1 MNWVITIYVALLF
14 FVLTPGVLVTLPP
27 KSSKLVV
34 AAFHA
39 LVFALVWHFT
49 HKLVWS
55 ASVSIGAPAKKEGF
69 YEGASGTGKCPSIDQ
84 GRNLKD
90 GDECTGSMVCDQKSG
105 KNFFKGACVVDD
117 TTGKGTWSGVSYNKK

>member
-55 ASVSIGAPAKKEGF
+55 ASVSIGAPGKKEGF
-69 YEGASGTGKCPSIDQ
+69 DENMAGKCPAASVLAKV
-84 GRNLKD
+84 NV
-90 GDECTGSMVCDQKSG
+90 GDSCLDAAGGAMGGGKPCTGTVKG
-105 KNFFKGACVVDD
+105 KNYSFTCDASNPAAPVWK
-117 TTGKGTWSGVSYNKK
+117 

>member
-49 HKLVWS
+49 HKLVWN
-55 ASVSIGAPAKKEGF
+55 ASVSIGAPIKKEGF
-69 YEGASGTGKCPSIDQ
+69 QEGIAQACDRIKPGKGKPCQFEQNSCSSDERNGLKCDAKAAGMTGKW
-84 GRNLKD
+84 
-90 GDECTGSMVCDQKSG
+90 V
-105 KNFFKGACVVDD
+105 
-117 TTGKGTWSGVSYNKK
+117 